1 MKLPYGVLIFQ
12 KRKHWPYVETIEVIK
27 VREEKTRL
35 RFNSL
40 RRLRWC
46 NKTRQRIF

>member
-12 KRKHWPYVETIEVIK
+12 KRKHWTYVETIEVIK

-35 RFNSL
+35 
-40 RRLRWC
+40 
-46 NKTRQRIF
+46 